1 MYIAQH
7 NMETR
12 LKSKDVWNYTLS
24 KLEKKEENSKFIQ
37 PTVIISLTKLK
48 HRTENKSACALSM
61 LYKPTLQNSKNV
73 IFY

>member
-24 KLEKKEENSKFIQ
+24 KLEKKKKIVN
-37 PTVIISLTKLK
+37 
-48 HRTENKSACALSM
+48 
-61 LYKPTLQNSKNV
+61 LYSPQS
-73 IFY
+73 